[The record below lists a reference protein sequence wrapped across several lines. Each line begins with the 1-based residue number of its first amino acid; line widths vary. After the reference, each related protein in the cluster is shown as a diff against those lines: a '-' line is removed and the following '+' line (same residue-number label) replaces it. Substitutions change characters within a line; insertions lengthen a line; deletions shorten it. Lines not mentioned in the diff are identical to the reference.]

1 MMNSDQIK
9 TVYAAARHYSQEL
22 TENNVMKKLS
32 SMIEDDENAH
42 LIISSTPMDIM
53 RAIVFKKFYQEMLK
67 HGIEHPTTRHI
78 LCTYF
83 LSQKL
88 QQHDEAILKQ
98 N

>member
-1 MMNSDQIK
+1 MNDEQIK
-9 TVYAAARHYSQEL
+9 TIYAAARHYSQEL
-22 TENNVMKKLS
+22 TENNVMTKVS

-42 LIISSTPMDIM
+42 IIISSTPMDIL

-88 QQHDEAILKQ
+88 QPHDDAMLKH